1 MPCQLP
7 NEAPLQN
14 GIKEA
19 ADCKCYGAVMR
30 TYKSMDDVPQTVAM
44 HAAKRVYRFHHPED
58 SKLDAA
64 ITVERW
70 INESRVQ

>member
-1 MPCQLP
+1 MSCKLP
-7 NEAPLQN
+7 EERPLKN
-14 GIKEA
+14 GIKQA

-30 TYKSMDDVPQTVAM
+30 TYKSLDDVPEAIAM
-44 HAAKRVYRFHHPED
+44 QAAKRVYRFHHPED
-58 SKLDAA
+58 SKLDSA